1 MPSPFPSP
9 WRRQGRGSTELRPD
23 ARPSSRDPLR
33 FSYGTHGVP
42 HAPRGETSRRVAALR
57 ERTLAST
64 AASLRVAEHTERVAG
79 ATLRELDAQSESLE
93 RTRKNLDD
101 AEKSAEE
108 GERTLDE
115 MRACGVSCFSLRG
128 ESFGLREEHLP
139 TPRRR
144 TSRAPSRAGTSPT
157 RTTSS
162 RVAPPRKE
170 KQIRRRGR
178 RRRRRRFARTK
189 RSLRRTTRSARTPW
203 LSLSLW
209 TRYAARARRWERSW
223 TSRREP
229 STTSRR
235 VLCLFVQSWRA
246 PSREAPREQTDRREA
261 KAYERDTFQGINES
275 ESHRLDPSYKY
286 RRLHRH

>member
-9 WRRQGRGSTELRPD
+9 WRRQSRGSTELRPD

-33 FSYGTHGVP
+33 FSYGTHGVR
-42 HAPRGETSRRVAALR
+42 HVPRGETSRRVAALR

-128 ESFGLREEHLP
+128 LFRSS
-139 TPRRR
+139 RR
-144 TSRAPSRAGTSPT
+144 TPPDAATPNLAGAESRGDVADATDELSRRAAAKRKTNQTTTTTKTTTTTLRSNETVSSKDDAIGANAVALSVSLDALRRASEAMGEKLDEQT
-157 RTTSS
+157 RTVDDVAS
-162 RVAPPRKE
+162 R
-170 KQIRRRGR
+170 
-178 RRRRRRFARTK
+178 
-189 RSLRRTTRSARTPW
+189 
-203 LSLSLW
+203 SLSL
-209 TRYAARARRWERSW
+209 RAKLARAE
-223 TSRREP
+223 SRG
-229 STTSRR
+229 
-235 VLCLFVQSWRA
+235 A
-246 PSREAPREQTDRREA
+246 A
-261 KAYERDTFQGINES
+261 
-275 ESHRLDPSYKY
+275 
-286 RRLHRH
+286 